1 MNIEHGVPFSKL
13 TTIGTG
19 GPASALARPRSLNQL
34 DEALRYAS
42 GEQLE
47 IVVVGLGSNLLVAD
61 EGVEALVIH
70 LEGELAAV
78 EVRSPG
84 VVAGGGAA
92 NAVCLHR
99 VRDAGL
105 GGFEFACAIPGTLGG
120 GVKMNAGAYG
130 RDWSDVVTRALIA
143 TAEGADWMTLDQLA
157 LSYRRSAVGRG
168 EVVAQVELRLDPRPT
183 EDIKATVSQ
192 LIAQRKATQ
201 PTNKRTFGSVF
212 KNPPGELGAGRLLE
226 LCGLK
231 GHCIGG
237 AMISPKHA
245 NFIENAESATSADCV
260 DLMVEARR
268 RAREQFGVVLEREV
282 AFVGGL
288 ELPSL

>member
-1 MNIEHGVPFSKL
+1 
-13 TTIGTG
+13 
-19 GPASALARPRSLNQL
+19 
-34 DEALRYAS
+34 
-42 GEQLE
+42 
-47 IVVVGLGSNLLVAD
+47 
-61 EGVEALVIH
+61 
-70 LEGELAAV
+70 
-78 EVRSPG
+78 
-84 VVAGGGAA
+84 
-92 NAVCLHR
+92 
-99 VRDAGL
+99 
-105 GGFEFACAIPGTLGG
+105 
-120 GVKMNAGAYG
+120 
-130 RDWSDVVTRALIA
+130 
-143 TAEGADWMTLDQLA
+143 MTLDQLA

-168 EVVAQVELRLDPRPT
+168 EVVAQVELRLGPRPT

-260 DLMVEARR
+260 NLMVEARR